1 MIHIDGG
8 QKSGS
13 GTIVRFA
20 VGLATLLGE
29 QLHLTNI
36 RAKRPK
42 PGLRPQHLKAV
53 QALRQIC
60 QGSLE
65 GGEIG
70 SGEIWFKPGGEVKGG
85 HYEWDIGTAGS
96 TTLLAM
102 TLLPAACFSRG
113 DISFKLSGGL
123 FQDFAPSAY
132 HMQYVL
138 FPVLGSMGITAEL
151 NITRPGYVPRGGGI
165 IDVRVEPVRGKLK
178 PISLPAQ
185 GRVTGI
191 QGIALS
197 SHLKERKVSQRMAE
211 KCNEVLKPRGYQAD
225 IEIVDDTSALQRG
238 AVLALFAET
247 SSGSIIG
254 ADRAGALGRT
264 SEDIGKYVATSLLE
278 DLSTGATVDRYLAD
292 QLIFYAALAD
302 GVSQY
307 RIPRL
312 TEHMETNLWLVETLL
327 GAKTEVEGNLVKIHG
342 IGYSPTVQSEG
353 SLDL

>member
-1 MIHIDGG
+1 MLHIDGG

-36 RAKRPK
+36 RAKREK
-42 PGLRPQHLKAV
+42 PGLRPQHLKAL
-53 QALRQIC
+53 QALQQIC
-60 QGSLE
+60 QGSLV
-65 GGEIG
+65 GGEVG
-70 SGEIWFKPGGEVKGG
+70 SSEIWFNPGGEVKGG

-96 TTLLAM
+96 TTLLTM

-113 DISFKLSGGL
+113 TISFKLSGGL

-138 FPVLGSMGITAEL
+138 FPVLNSMGIIAKL
-151 NITRPGYVPRGGGI
+151 NIIRPGYVPRGGGI
-165 IDVRVEPVRGKLK
+165 IEVGVEPVRGKLK
-178 PISLPAQ
+178 PIRLPTQ
-185 GRVTGI
+185 GKVIEI

-197 SHLKERKVSQRMAE
+197 SHLRERKVSERMME
-211 KCNEVLKPRGYQAD
+211 KCNEVLKSQGYRANV
-225 IEIVDDTSALQRG
+225 EIVHDTSALQRG
-238 AVLALFAET
+238 AALTVYAKT
-247 SSGSIIG
+247 SSGCIIG
-254 ADRAGALGRT
+254 ADRAGEPRRT
-264 SEDIGKYVATSLLE
+264 SEEIGRYVATSLIE

-302 GVSQY
+302 GVSEY

-312 TEHMETNLWLVETLL
+312 TEHVETNLWLVETIL
-327 GAKTEVEGNLVKIHG
+327 GAKAEVNENLVKIQG
-342 IGYSPTVQSEG
+342 IGYHS
-353 SLDL
+353 

>member
-1 MIHIDGG
+1 MLHIDGG

-36 RAKRPK
+36 RAKREK
-42 PGLRPQHLKAV
+42 PGLRPQHLKAL
-53 QALRQIC
+53 QALQQIC
-60 QGSLE
+60 QGSLV
-65 GGEIG
+65 GGEVG
-70 SGEIWFKPGGEVKGG
+70 SSEIWFNPGGEVKGG

-96 TTLLAM
+96 TTLLTM

-113 DISFKLSGGL
+113 TISFKLSGGL

-138 FPVLGSMGITAEL
+138 FPVLNSMGIIAKL
-151 NITRPGYVPRGGGI
+151 NIIRPGYVPRGGGI
-165 IDVRVEPVRGKLK
+165 IEVGVEPVRGKLK
-178 PISLPAQ
+178 PIRLPTQ
-185 GRVTGI
+185 GKVIEI

-197 SHLKERKVSQRMAE
+197 SHLRERKVSERMME
-211 KCNEVLKPRGYQAD
+211 KCNEVLKSQGYRANV
-225 IEIVDDTSALQRG
+225 EIVHDTSALQRG
-238 AVLALFAET
+238 AALTVYAKT
-247 SSGSIIG
+247 SSGCIIG
-254 ADRAGALGRT
+254 ADRAGEPRRT
-264 SEDIGKYVATSLLE
+264 SEEIGRYVATSLIE

-302 GVSQY
+302 GVSEY

-312 TEHMETNLWLVETLL
+312 TEHVETNLWLVETIL
-327 GAKTEVEGNLVKIHG
+327 GAKTEVDENLVKIQG
-342 IGYSPTVQSEG
+342 IGYHS
-353 SLDL
+353 

>member
-1 MIHIDGG
+1 MIRIDGA

-29 QLHLTNI
+29 QLHLINI
-36 RAKRPK
+36 RAKREK
-42 PGLRPQHLKAV
+42 PGLRPQHLKAL
-53 QALRQIC
+53 QALQQIC
-60 QGSLE
+60 HGSLD

-70 SGEIWFKPGGEVKGG
+70 SGEIWFEPGGEVEGG

-102 TLLPAACFSRG
+102 TLLPAACFSTG
-113 DISFKLSGGL
+113 TISFTISGGL

-132 HMQYVL
+132 HMQYVF
-138 FPVLGSMGITAEL
+138 FPALRSMGITAEL
-151 NITRPGYVPRGGGI
+151 NIIRPGYVPRGGGNLEMG
-165 IDVRVEPVRGKLK
+165 VEPVRGKLK
-178 PISLPAQ
+178 PIILTAQ
-185 GRVTGI
+185 GKVTRI

-197 SHLKERKVSQRMAE
+197 SHLGERKVSERMAG
-211 KCNEVLKPRGYQAD
+211 KCNEVLESQGYRAN
-225 IEIVDDTSALQRG
+225 IELVHDTSALQRG
-238 AVLALFAET
+238 AALALYAKT
-247 SSGSIIG
+247 ASGCIIG
-254 ADRAGALGRT
+254 ADRAGAPRRT

-278 DLSTGATVDRYLAD
+278 DLSARATVDRYLAD

-312 TEHMETNLWLVETLL
+312 TEHVETNLWLVETIL
-327 GAKTEVEGNLVKIHG
+327 GAKTEVNQNLVKIQG
-342 IGYSPTVQSEG
+342 IGYHS
-353 SLDL
+353 